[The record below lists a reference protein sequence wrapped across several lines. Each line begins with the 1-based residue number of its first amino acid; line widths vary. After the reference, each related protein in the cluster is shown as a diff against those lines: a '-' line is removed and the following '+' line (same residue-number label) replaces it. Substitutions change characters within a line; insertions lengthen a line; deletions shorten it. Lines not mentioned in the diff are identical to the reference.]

1 MMKRFLSNSYVK
13 SYLVLVISLFAIE
26 LIFKAIS
33 GASIIDWSILR
44 IFLGINIL
52 SALLA
57 FFISF
62 VNDIARKIILA
73 VIIFIAATYSC
84 VQAGFYNFLG
94 VYMSFQTSSQLGAVV
109 DYVREFLLSFK
120 WYYYQ

>member
-44 IFLGINIL
+44 IFLGINI
-52 SALLA
+52 
-57 FFISF
+57 
-62 VNDIARKIILA
+62 
-73 VIIFIAATYSC
+73 
-84 VQAGFYNFLG
+84 
-94 VYMSFQTSSQLGAVV
+94 
-109 DYVREFLLSFK
+109 
-120 WYYYQ
+120 